1 MSSLFCCL
9 TARRGA
15 HRIDTR
21 ETGTLEELDW
31 LFRKMVRKFVKERDK
46 ITIEGI
52 TLPGLMILN
61 KIVRDGEQRL
71 SDLAEELDFTSG
83 AITALCDKLEE
94 KHFAVRNRKPED
106 RRTVLLDITAQGRA
120 MLDRHKNIGPSSIDV
135 LFGGF
140 TAEELDVQK
149 QTYRRMIDNL
159 ERLSETILSL
169 AKDNAEQPDNVG
181 SRQQQP
187 QAAEMDKPQAQTQT
201 QAQIQTQSQQ
211 EKRNFISY

>member
-1 MSSLFCCL
+1 M
-9 TARRGA
+9 

-21 ETGTLEELDW
+21 ETDALGELDW

-94 KHFAVRNRKPED
+94 RGFAVRNRKPED
-106 RRTVLLDITAQGRA
+106 RRTILLDITARGQSL
-120 MLDRHKNIGPSSIDV
+120 LDRHQNIGPSSMDV

-140 TAEELDVQK
+140 STEELEAQK
-149 QTYRRMIDNL
+149 RTYRRMIDNL
-159 ERLSETILSL
+159 ERLSETILAL
-169 AKDNAEQPDNVG
+169 AEDNAE
-181 SRQQQP
+181 RKEEAERQQP
-187 QAAEMDKPQAQTQT
+187 QAKETEKRPRQP
-201 QAQIQTQSQQ
+201 QQ
-211 EKRNFISY
+211 EKRNFIGY